1 MWSVV
6 AVLAVAAP
14 VPLAPPAVTGVF
26 GDCTGLWPPQ
36 GSYDDWCLE
45 FVAVN
50 GGRCCQRTLSLP
62 VAASGCIPATEYYD
76 EYCPVLVV
84 AQDYTLCCYELG
96 DQVNAL
102 FSTDYFGPDD
112 YDDDMFI
119 FDADGF
125 ELAIRVGAAS
135 SGSRARRSG
144 SGV

>member
-26 GDCTGLWPPQ
+26 GDCTGLQSPRD
-36 GSYDDWCLE
+36 GYGTWCPE

-50 GGRCCQRTLSLP
+50 GGRCCQRTHSLP
-62 VAASGCIPATEYYD
+62 VAASGCIPATDD

-84 AQDYTLCCYELG
+84 TRDYAMCCYELVG
-96 DQVNAL
+96 QVNAL

-119 FDADGF
+119 FDAD
-125 ELAIRVGAAS
+125 ATDDSIRVGAAS